1 MPKLSH
7 EEQVAFLNERKIGL
21 RLGCTREDG
30 SPIVVPISFL
40 HQDGEIYFTP
50 RAKSEWFGCLRRDPR
65 VALCIDELPQP
76 MRKMI
81 IEGEAE
87 LVHDLGEDDEWRDLF
102 LTMMK
107 RYTSDEEA
115 EAYVTSTDDQQRGL
129 YKVTLAKCRIKS
141 WRTPIGD
148 EDPTGIWH
156 QRYYADGTKLANH

>member
-7 EEQVAFLNERKIGL
+7 EEQVAFLDERKIGL

-40 HQDGEIYFTP
+40 HKDGEIYFTP

-115 EAYVTSTDDQQRGL
+115 EAYVTNTDDQQRGL
-129 YKVTLAKCRIKS
+129 Y
-141 WRTPIGD
+141 
-148 EDPTGIWH
+148 
-156 QRYYADGTKLANH
+156 

>member
-7 EEQVAFLNERKIGL
+7 EEQVAFLDEPGIGL

-40 HQDGEIYFTP
+40 HKDGDIYFTP

-65 VALCIDELPQP
+65 VALCIDELDPP
-76 MRKMI
+76 LRKVI
-81 IEGEAE
+81 IEGTVE
-87 LVHDLGEDDEWRDLF
+87 LVHDLGEDDEWRDLYR
-102 LTMMK
+102 TMMK
-107 RYTSDEEA
+107 RYTSEEEA
-115 EAYVTSTDDQQRGL
+115 DGYVDSTIDQPRGL
-129 YKVTLAKCRIKS
+129 YKVNLASSRVKS

-156 QRYYADGTKLANH
+156 QRYYADGSMLADH

>member
-7 EEQVAFLNERKIGL
+7 EEQVAFLDERKVGL

-50 RAKSEWFGCLRRDPR
+50 RAKSEWFGCLRKDPR
-65 VALCIDELPQP
+65 VALCIDELPLP

-87 LVHDLGEDDEWRDLF
+87 LPGLIDCEASTPAGMPV
-102 LTMMK
+102 
-107 RYTSDEEA
+107 EEA
-115 EAYVTSTDDQQRGL
+115 MA
-129 YKVTLAKCRIKS
+129 
-141 WRTPIGD
+141 RTAELIPAAVVRLL
-148 EDPTGIWH
+148 E
-156 QRYYADGTKLANH
+156 RYSR